1 MLFDLRGHR
10 RRAVQATYLVLAVL
24 MGGGLVLFGIGGS
37 SGGIIDAITGNG
49 NGGGGNVNSQLE
61 KRIDAQ
67 KQKLEASPNNTAALA
82 ALVRLNY
89 QAAVSQ
95 VPSGSTT
102 IPDDA
107 KDELRQAA
115 KYYERYVEAKGGNPS
130 PSTAQLAIN
139 IYDTGG
145 LNQPDKVKDAVRV
158 IAAARND
165 WQSYLLLVQKA
176 SAAGD
181 KRTAQLAAQKAVDLA
196 PAAQKKQVKQAAK
209 QYQQLG
215 ASAQSGTSTTP

>member
-37 SGGIIDAITGNG
+37 SGGIFDAISGNG
-49 NGGGGNVNSQLE
+49 GGGGNVNAQLE

-67 KQKLEASPNNTAALA
+67 KKRLAASPTNAAILA
-82 ALVRLNY
+82 GLVRLNY

-95 VPSGSTT
+95 LPSGSST
-102 IPDDA
+102 IPEEG
-107 KDELRQAA
+107 KDELRNAA
-115 KYYERYVEAKGGNPS
+115 TYYERYVDAKKGDPS
-130 PSTAQLAIN
+130 ESVARLALN

-145 LNQPDKVKDAVRV
+145 LNEPDKAKDAVRV
-158 IAAARND
+158 IAAASND
-165 WQSYLLLVQKA
+165 WQTYLLLVQKA
-176 SAAGD
+176 TAAGD

-196 PAAQKKQVKQAAK
+196 PKAQQKQVEQAAK